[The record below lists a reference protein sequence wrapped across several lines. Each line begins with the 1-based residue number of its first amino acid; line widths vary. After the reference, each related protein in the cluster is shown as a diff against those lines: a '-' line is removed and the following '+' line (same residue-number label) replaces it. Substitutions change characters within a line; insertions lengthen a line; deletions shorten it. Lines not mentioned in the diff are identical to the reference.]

1 MTGTPPLFAETPG
14 AAKFTPRPTR
24 EPTPAADLLSDLLRV
39 VRLAGSVFFK
49 ADYGAPFTVSSD
61 GRAAVEEMLG
71 GSRPRHISVFHLVAE
86 GQCWLDRPGYER
98 VLLSK
103 GDVMMLPFGGYHELG
118 NGAGAPVVNAAS
130 LIAQLR
136 EGVMTA
142 VARHGGDGDQTTVVC
157 GFVQS
162 GDLFFNPVFRDLP
175 SLLIE
180 RTAQEPVTSL
190 LATTVRQLLTEAE
203 ALRPGG
209 REMLSRMM
217 EMLFFEMVRRY
228 VGRLPKGSLGWLGAL
243 ADPLVSRSLH
253 IMHADPMR
261 DWTVEQIAAA
271 AGASRSVLAERFK
284 SVLGQ
289 PPMQYLAGW
298 RLQLATN
305 LLRDS
310 SRTIAEVAGEVGYE
324 SEAAFNRAFKRHLGM
339 PPGAWRQSQVAA

>member
-1 MTGTPPLFAETPG
+1 MIGTPPLLTETPDTG
-14 AAKFTPRPTR
+14 PL
-24 EPTPAADLLSDLLRV
+24 TPASDLLSDLLRV

-49 ADYGAPFTVSSD
+49 ADYGAPFAVSSD
-61 GRAAVEEMLG
+61 GLTAVEELLG
-71 GSRPRHISVFHLVAE
+71 GVRPRHVTVFHLVAE
-86 GQCWLDRPGYER
+86 GRCWLDRQGYER

-103 GDVMMLPFGGYHELG
+103 GDVMMLPFGDYHELG
-118 NGAGAPVVNAAS
+118 NGGGAAVVSAAT
-130 LIAQLR
+130 LAAQSR
-136 EGVMTA
+136 EGVMA
-142 VARHGGDGDQTTVVC
+142 PAMRHGGDGDFTTIVC

-190 LATTVRQLLTEAE
+190 LATTVRQLLTEAD
-203 ALRPGG
+203 ALRPGS

-228 VGRLPKGSLGWLGAL
+228 VGRLPKGAIGWLGAL
-243 ADPLVSRSLH
+243 VDPLVSRSLQLIH
-253 IMHADPMR
+253 SDPMR

-271 AGASRSVLAERFK
+271 AGTSRSVLAERFK
-284 SVLGQ
+284 AVLGQ

-305 LLRDS
+305 LLRDG
-310 SRTIAEVAGEVGYE
+310 SRSIAEVAGEVGYE

-339 PPGAWRQSQVAA
+339 PPGAWRQNHIAA